1 MALKDIFNWNIKNE
15 APASSCGTA
24 CGASDE
30 PTEEPA
36 ACGASD
42 EPTEEPAACG
52 ASDEPTE
59 EPSAC
64 GASDN

>member
-30 PTEEPA
+30 PTE
-36 ACGASD
+36 
-42 EPTEEPAACG
+42 
-52 ASDEPTE
+52 
-59 EPSAC
+59 
-64 GASDN
+64 